1 MIARHKKKG
10 KGEQRVQ
17 KPRRGTVEKRS
28 TDSSRATQVFLRR
41 GNRLLSFSRRSP
53 LLGNVQAA
61 CTRIK
66 LSGEIETELAMLS
79 RHADRG
85 MRPPPAPT
93 AVAASYQLVRNV
105 LQRTDLRQPSR
116 RIRAVLETCSL
127 KIELPSKDVR
137 RRFLSRRFEQ
147 MIRL

>member
-1 MIARHKKKG
+1 M
-10 KGEQRVQ
+10 QRL
-17 KPRRGTVEKRS
+17 RRGTVEKRS
-28 TDSSRATQVFLRR
+28 TDSSRATQVFLCR

-79 RHADRG
+79 RHADHG

-105 LQRTDLRQPSR
+105 LQRTDLCQPSR
-116 RIRAVLETCSL
+116 RICTVLETYSL
-127 KIELPSKDVR
+127 RIEVPSKDIR
-137 RRFLSRRFEQ
+137 QKFLSRRLEQ

>member
-1 MIARHKKKG
+1 M
-10 KGEQRVQ
+10 QRL
-17 KPRRGTVEKRS
+17 RRGTVEKRS
-28 TDSSRATQVFLRR
+28 TDSSRATQVFLCR

-79 RHADRG
+79 RHADHG

-105 LQRTDLRQPSR
+105 LQRTDLCQPSR
-116 RIRAVLETCSL
+116 RICAVLETYSL
-127 KIELPSKDVR
+127 RIEVPSKDICQK
-137 RRFLSRRFEQ
+137 FLSRRLEQ
-147 MIRL
+147 MIRLWYA